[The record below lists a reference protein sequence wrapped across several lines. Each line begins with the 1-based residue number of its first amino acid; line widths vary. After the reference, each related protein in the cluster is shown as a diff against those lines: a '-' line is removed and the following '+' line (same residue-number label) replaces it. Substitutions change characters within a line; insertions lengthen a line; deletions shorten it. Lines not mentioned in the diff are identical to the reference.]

1 MNLPVSMAIGRDT
14 SGGRYCFSLTA
25 SKKTLVDGYKAHIKG
40 IINVFLF
47 FFFKKRGR
55 HVPTGVP
62 V

>member
-1 MNLPVSMAIGRDT
+1 MAIGRDT